1 MLRGEIVGNVILL
14 RLRYTIIQGD
24 PNQNCPFLRAITQ
37 KLSISDPKLV
47 KPKCVREAVV
57 FFNFRKFVYIFQ
69 LFVYNFSKKLLP
81 LKYILALLTL
91 GQKGLISVL

>member
-37 KLSISDPKLV
+37 KLSIFDPMLV
-47 KPKCVREAVV
+47 KQKCV
-57 FFNFRKFVYIFQ
+57 
-69 LFVYNFSKKLLP
+69 
-81 LKYILALLTL
+81 
-91 GQKGLISVL
+91 